1 MAGSSFRTAP
11 RPSVWPGNITTST
24 TNKRNSMRQNII
36 HYLRAGYAGLYL
48 VSPEEQRVEAELKA
62 SAKEIDFLLFCWSA
76 TIGIVDTDTKRT
88 QEATDPLEALLGAFR
103 VGINNAD

>member
-1 MAGSSFRTAP
+1 MASSSFRTVPA
-11 RPSVWPGNITTST
+11 PSVWPGNTNTST
-24 TNKRNSMRQNII
+24 TNEREIMRQQII

-62 SAKEIDFLLFCWSA
+62 IAKEIDFHLYCWSA

-88 QEATDPLEALLGAFR
+88 QEATDPLDALLATQ
-103 VGINNAD
+103 NLPEKS